1 MFVCLIWFFTSH
13 QQSFYFIKERIFLGW
28 TCTKLGLMFLLKD
41 TMQWRR
47 WGLNPRPRSRV
58 KHSTTEPLCS
68 LRDKLESWYFAYS
81 KLNYCTFQSANNKGT
96 DQNAQMLR
104 LVRPLLFTKDRFSR
118 CHIIDG
124 RCTTLENFFLNNH
137 LNQSDNLILSGQ
149 DADTTGCS
157 LHTQISSLIFTSGI
171 LA

>member
-1 MFVCLIWFFTSH
+1 MFDLF
-13 QQSFYFIKERIFLGW
+13 
-28 TCTKLGLMFLLKD
+28 
-41 TMQWRR
+41 
-47 WGLNPRPRSRV
+47 
-58 KHSTTEPLCS
+58 
-68 LRDKLESWYFAYS
+68 S
-81 KLNYCTFQSANNKGT
+81 KKIYMAPYNIEQEGNHWWLW
-96 DQNAQMLR
+96 NAH
-104 LVRPLLFTKDRFSR
+104 V

-157 LHTQISSLIFTSGI
+157 LHTQISSLIFTSVI

>member
-1 MFVCLIWFFTSH
+1 MLD
-13 QQSFYFIKERIFLGW
+13 SFYHMTLKNPLGI
-28 TCTKLGLMFLLKD
+28 
-41 TMQWRR
+41 
-47 WGLNPRPRSRV
+47 S
-58 KHSTTEPLCS
+58 
-68 LRDKLESWYFAYS
+68 
-81 KLNYCTFQSANNKGT
+81 
-96 DQNAQMLR
+96 
-104 LVRPLLFTKDRFSR
+104 